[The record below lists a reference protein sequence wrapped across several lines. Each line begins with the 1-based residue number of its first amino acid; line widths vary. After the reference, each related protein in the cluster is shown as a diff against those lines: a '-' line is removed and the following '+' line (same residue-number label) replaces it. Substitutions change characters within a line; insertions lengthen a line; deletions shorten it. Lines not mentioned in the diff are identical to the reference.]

1 MLRRPVP
8 WVLVALASV
17 LPLLVACGPTNDR
30 EDRATAASASPSGAG
45 HSAVTIAV
53 SGLGKQ
59 IFLPFRLAEQLGFF
73 EKYGVT
79 VRLVDEPADGPE
91 SYALLVAEDVDM
103 VGGWYNRAVELVDRG
118 TDVQVVAQL
127 AGTPG
132 ERILCSPT
140 SGVHGGAGFGGKRIG
155 VTAIGA
161 GTDTLTKYVAAK
173 AGVAPSD
180 YETVA
185 VGAGDDAVA
194 ALREHRVDCVITT
207 QPTVAAIESAGLG
220 HAVVDLA
227 SFEGTKKALAA
238 LWPSTALMARTTWIE
253 EHPKEVQAVVDAM
266 VATMHW
272 ISTHSA
278 AEIADRLP
286 PEDVANALVTKQA
299 YVAALA
305 GDKGQF
311 LPDALMPAG
320 GPKTVLDTLIAV
332 GEARA
337 LVDLGETFT
346 NSFVL
351 KALKDQG
358 IRATSTPAPPAG

>member
-1 MLRRPVP
+1 MLRRSVP
-8 WVLVALASV
+8 WTLLAAASLVPA
-17 LPLLVACGPTNDR
+17 LVACGPTDHHTG
-30 EDRATAASASPSGAG
+30 RAAPGTSASGSGHAT
-45 HSAVTIAV
+45 VTLAV

-59 IFLPFRLAEQLGFF
+59 IFLPFRLAQELGFF

-79 VRLVDEPADGPE
+79 VRLVDQPDDGPE
-91 SYALLVAEDVDM
+91 SYALLVDKDVDM

-118 TDVQVVAQL
+118 TRVEVVAQL
-127 AGTPG
+127 SGAPG
-132 ERILCSPT
+132 ERILCAPT
-140 SGVHGGAGFGGKRIG
+140 SGVRGGADFRGKRIG
-155 VTAIGA
+155 VTALGA

-185 VGAGDDAVA
+185 VGVGDHAVA

-207 QPTVAAIESAGLG
+207 QPTVTAIESAGLG
-220 HAVVDLA
+220 QTVVDLA

-238 LWPSTALMARTTWIE
+238 LWPSTALMARTSWVE
-253 EHPKEVQAVVDAM
+253 EHPEEVQSVVDAM

-286 PEDVANALVTKQA
+286 PEDVASALVTREE

-332 GEARA
+332 GAARG
-337 LVDLGETFT
+337 LVDLSTTFT

-351 KALKDQG
+351 KALQDQG
-358 IRATSTPAPPAG
+358 ITATSTPAAPTG